1 MDLKETVNLPKTSF
15 PMRAALSER
24 EPVQVRAWLEGKV
37 YEKLVAQ
44 NEGRE
49 RFILHDGPP
58 YANGSLHLGH
68 FLNKVLKD
76 MVVKAQLMLGR
87 LSQYVPGW
95 DCHGLPTELQVDKQ
109 LGSKKRQMS
118 ASDFRR
124 ACRKFAE
131 EQVVLQRGGFQRLG
145 VFRLWAKPD
154 LTMSYDYE
162 AQTVR
167 QLASIVRKGAVY
179 RRKRP
184 VHWCIR
190 DVTGLAEAEAEYHDE
205 ASAS

>member
-1 MDLKETVNLPKTSF
+1 MDLKETVNLPKTAC
-15 PMRAALSER
+15 PRRAALAER

-95 DCHGLPTELQVDKQ
+95 DCHGLPIELQVDKQ

-124 ACRKFAE
+124 ACRQFAE
-131 EQVVLQRGGFQRLG
+131 EQVVLQRDGFQRLG
-145 VFRLWAKPD
+145 VFGLWDKPY

-162 AQTVR
+162 AQTGR
-167 QLASIVRKGAVY
+167 ELASIAEKSALY

-184 VHWCIR
+184 VPRCIPR
-190 DVTGLAEAEAEYHDE
+190 VTAP
-205 ASAS
+205 